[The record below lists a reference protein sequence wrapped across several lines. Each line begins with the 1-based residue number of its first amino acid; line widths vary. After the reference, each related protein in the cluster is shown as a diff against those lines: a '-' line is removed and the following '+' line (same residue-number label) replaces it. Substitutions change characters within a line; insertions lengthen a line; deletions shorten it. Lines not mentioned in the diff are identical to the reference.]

1 MSAKWHAVIS
11 CVGNWEDRRSTRNV
25 VRCKRGNFLLVAF
38 YISSILNFKIFLM
51 QCHRALETGT
61 PAASFIKF
69 TTNLLSAAIK
79 DAVFVEGNERP
90 QQRQSSSGEKKGPFL
105 RSSSKAHPEQAGQPA
120 RRPFPPLPRRPQP
133 RSPDGA
139 CSPISRS
146 VSRPRF
152 RSGRGRGKE
161 RGSGIGRSDAP
172 SKTDREN
179 GRRRPPAAERSLPP
193 ATVRPSVGGAMGITA
208 TDRPFAR

>member
-1 MSAKWHAVIS
+1 
-11 CVGNWEDRRSTRNV
+11 
-25 VRCKRGNFLLVAF
+25 
-38 YISSILNFKIFLM
+38 M

-79 DAVFVEGNERP
+79 DAVFVEGSDKVPRGK
-90 QQRQSSSGEKKGPFL
+90 R
-105 RSSSKAHPEQAGQPA
+105 KAHSSAPPVRPTQNRPA
-120 RRPFPPLPRRPQP
+120 RRPSPPLPRRPQP

-179 GRRRPPAAERSLPP
+179 GRCRRPPAAARSLPSSDRRSD
-193 ATVRPSVGGAMGITA
+193 RPSVRRGRDGDNG
-208 TDRPFAR
+208 DRSAVRPLIID